1 MGDPTARTLHQPFIP
16 LKMGGMRITLVE
28 DNASLRKGI
37 TYRLQD
43 EGHSVDSLS
52 DGLEASNF
60 LRLEASDLVIL
71 DINLPGQSGLDVL
84 RDMRKRDDPR
94 PVILLTARAKTEDR
108 VQGLDAGA
116 DDYLVKP
123 FAMEELTARV
133 RALARRKA
141 VAPRRVISLGSMQ
154 LELEPLRLVGPEGTI
169 DVPRRELS
177 VFAALAE
184 AGGSAVSKEQLLAAV
199 YGAGSEA
206 DESVIEVYISRL
218 RKRISS
224 SDLKISVQRGI
235 GYVLEQTS

>member
-1 MGDPTARTLHQPFIP
+1 
-16 LKMGGMRITLVE
+16 MRITLVE

-43 EGHSVDSLS
+43 EGHSVDVLT
-52 DGLEASNF
+52 DGLEASDF
-60 LRLEASDLVIL
+60 LRSEASDLVIL

-84 RDMRKRDDPR
+84 REMRKRDDPR

-133 RALARRKA
+133 RALGRRKS
-141 VAPRRVISLGSMQ
+141 VAPRRNIKLGGMD
-154 LELEPLRLVGPEGTI
+154 LELEPLQLVGPDGPIE
-169 DVPRRELS
+169 VPRRELG
-177 VFAALAE
+177 VLAALAE
-184 AGGSAVSKEQLLAAV
+184 AGGSALSKEQLLAAV
-199 YGAGSEA
+199 YGVGSDA

-218 RKRISS
+218 RKRIAPY
-224 SDLKISVQRGI
+224 DLRISVRRGI
-235 GYVLEQTS
+235 GYVLDIGA

>member
-1 MGDPTARTLHQPFIP
+1 
-16 LKMGGMRITLVE
+16 MRITLVE

-43 EGHSVDSLS
+43 EGHSVDALT
-52 DGLEASNF
+52 DGLEASDF
-60 LRLEASDLVIL
+60 LRSEASDLVIL

-84 RDMRKRDDPR
+84 REMRQRQDPR

-133 RALARRKA
+133 RALGRRKA
-141 VAPRRVISLGSMQ
+141 VAPRRAINLGGME
-154 LELEPLRLVGPEGTI
+154 LELEPLQLVGPDGPVEI
-169 DVPRRELS
+169 PRRELG
-177 VFAALAE
+177 VLAALAE
-184 AGGSAVSKEQLLAAV
+184 AGGSAMSKEQLLASV
-199 YGAGSEA
+199 YGVGSDA

-218 RKRISS
+218 RKRLAPY
-224 SDLKISVQRGI
+224 DLRISVRRGI
-235 GYVLEQTS
+235 GYVLDIGV